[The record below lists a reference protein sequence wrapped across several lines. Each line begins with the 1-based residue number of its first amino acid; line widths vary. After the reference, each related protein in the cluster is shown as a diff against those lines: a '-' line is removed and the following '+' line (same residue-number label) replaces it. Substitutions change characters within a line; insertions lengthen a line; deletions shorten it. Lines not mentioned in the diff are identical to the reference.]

1 MFSFFQSAPYGVKVR
16 VIGDDKSGY
25 DAQYAICCNRFFPD
39 NWQFSI
45 ETQVRARFA
54 TFKEAQDAAMKEY
67 KSWIKF
73 YDRKNL
79 EKLAKKNKSNK
90 VVWTYP

>member
-1 MFSFFQSAPYGVKVR
+1 MLSIFQSVPHGVKVR

-25 DAQYAICCNRFFPD
+25 DAQYAIHCSRIVPD
-39 NWQFSI
+39 TWTLVTESPQ
-45 ETQVRARFA
+45 QRRFA

-67 KSWIKF
+67 KGWIKF

-90 VVWTYP
+90 VVWTHP